1 MVKKAKKE
9 EVAAVPVAPVAA
21 VPSQKKAK
29 EVKTA
34 PATAAPVASEK
45 KAFTKKEEKKVE
57 DVHMSEGEEV
67 QEALNGDESQTVQEK
82 KENARK
88 MLKAVKAFN
97 AQLKSSIE
105 RKDIT
110 RAVQALQAHF
120 KKVKSTNAA
129 ATKQLL
135 EKDDQHIQV
144 TFTLTQV
151 PQRPTPRPLEINVPH
166 PFQGDTKQHDTRV
179 CVFVKDPSR
188 AFKD

>member
-1 MVKKAKKE
+1 M
-9 EVAAVPVAPVAA
+9 
-21 VPSQKKAK
+21 
-29 EVKTA
+29 
-34 PATAAPVASEK
+34 
-45 KAFTKKEEKKVE
+45 
-57 DVHMSEGEEV
+57 
-67 QEALNGDESQTVQEK
+67 LEK

-97 AQLKSSIE
+97 AKLKSSIE

-110 RAVQALQAHF
+110 RAVQALQAYF

-129 ATKQLL
+129 GTKQLL

-151 PQRPTPRPLEINVPH
+151 PQRPTPRPLEIKVPH
-166 PFQGDTKQHDTRV
+166 PFQGEAKEHDTRV

-188 AFKD
+188 AFKDEIAELNIPSIAKVIGMSKLRKEYK

>member
-9 EVAAVPVAPVAA
+9 EVAAVPVAPVASA
-21 VPSQKKAK
+21 PSQKKAA
-29 EVKTA
+29 KTI
-34 PATAAPVASEK
+34 PATAAPVVSEK
-45 KAFTKKEEKKVE
+45 KASTKKEEKKVE

-67 QEALNGDESQTVQEK
+67 KEALNGDESQTVQEK

-129 ATKQLL
+129 GTKQLL